1 MSGRLSLASIGILLF
16 LLLALITAGVAA
28 ANSFVLASDLRFE
41 NTLPGNRAPSLV
53 YAFRA
58 VTLLGDIIV
67 VIGIAG
73 IIGIFLY
80 FSKLHRAYIAGL
92 AATLVSAI
100 GINFIMKELVERVR
114 PESFAPSALESAF
127 SFPSGHAT
135 FSVALYGFVTYL
147 LCKKYPKNAAV
158 LISIAVVLIFVI
170 GFSRLYLGMHFL
182 SDVLA
187 GYLLGGLC
195 LLFGI
200 WVTKNSVT
208 ETPFGSKSHVQISHL
223 GVGLDERLTRGDVGA
238 HEDVKDAV
246 GRFGVF
252 NVDAL

>member
-1 MSGRLSLASIGILLF
+1 MSRRFSLASIGVLLF

-28 ANSFVLASDLRFE
+28 ADSFVLASDLRFE
-41 NTLPGNRAPSLV
+41 NALLGNRAPFLV

-58 VTLLGDIIV
+58 VTLLGDIVV

-147 LCKKYPKNAAV
+147 LCKRYPENATV
-158 LISIAVVLIFVI
+158 LISTAIMIILVV

-200 WVTKNSVT
+200 WMTKK
-208 ETPFGSKSHVQISHL
+208 FGNGNAPQTKI
-223 GVGLDERLTRGDVGA
+223 TRP
-238 HEDVKDAV
+238 
-246 GRFGVF
+246 
-252 NVDAL
+252 N